1 MITYHHRRALDYAR
15 AVHDSASAEEQ
26 YLEAR
31 LLEENIRLKMLRDA
45 KDESSGRLKDA
56 KRQLAS
62 VRQEF
67 YEQGIH
73 PHLSVPPTSVARAG
87 NDALTGTNSADSR
100 SPSPA

>member
-1 MITYHHRRALDYAR
+1 MITYHHRRVLDYAR

-62 VRQEF
+62 VQQEF

-73 PHLSVPPTSVARAG
+73 PYLSVLPTFEEKAG
-87 NDALTGTNSADSR
+87 NDALMGTKLALSCT
-100 SPSPA
+100 